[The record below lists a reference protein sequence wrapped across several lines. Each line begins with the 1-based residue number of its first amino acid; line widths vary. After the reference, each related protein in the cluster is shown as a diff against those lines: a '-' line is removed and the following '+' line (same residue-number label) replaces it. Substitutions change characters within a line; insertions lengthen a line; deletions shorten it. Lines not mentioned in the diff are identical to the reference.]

1 MQPSSADGNRKP
13 TWVVKRSVLF
23 TPVAN
28 TSEQAAIERRAVS
41 STRIRRQNKGLQS
54 ARVNLSVVGRGEE
67 TPS

>member
-1 MQPSSADGNRKP
+1 M
-13 TWVVKRSVLF
+13 WVVKHSVLF

-54 ARVNLSVVGRGEE
+54 ARVNPSVVGREEE